1 MKARTRT
8 KTLTPRARGRV
19 ARAASQETRQERDPV
34 VDADEPLPL
43 DDAAFLLELGR
54 RRAEHRKVPS
64 YLRQE
69 LVRGLAIS
77 LGEQLD
83 ALEIEVS
90 RHALDGDVRLR
101 RVLVEL
107 RMTRADMLSSTTDVA
122 REERRRRFDDSDPS
136 F

>member
-8 KTLTPRARGRV
+8 KTLTPRTRGRV
-19 ARAASQETRQERDPV
+19 ARLTRQEQDPV
-34 VDADEPLPL
+34 VEADEPLPL
-43 DDAAFLLELGR
+43 DDSAFLEELDR
-54 RRAEHRKVPS
+54 RRAEHLRVPS

-122 REERRRRFDDSDPS
+122 REERRRRLGDTDPS
-136 F
+136 L

>member
-1 MKARTRT
+1 MKSRTRT
-8 KTLTPRARGRV
+8 KTLTPRTRGRI
-19 ARAASQETRQERDPV
+19 ARVTSQETPQERDPV
-34 VDADEPLPL
+34 ADADEPLPL
-43 DDAAFLLELGR
+43 DDAAFLQELDR
-54 RRAEHRKVPS
+54 RHADHRKVPS